1 MDQFVLMEKEIH
13 VDRERWLSRS
23 LKNEPAVNN
32 QDGQIPCLDQHK
44 NSVVNSVFEL
54 ASGCLHTASVD
65 RKLESTQHASELLA
79 RGQIDF
85 SGGGEPL
92 PITATVFPVFPEL
105 VDPRQLPRRSVGS
118 ENGRVALLHAL
129 AHIEFYAIHLAW
141 DIVYRFRGLPAGFY
155 KGWLEVAVEESM
167 HFSLLCRR
175 LGQLGAQYG
184 DLPAHRGLWDIATDT
199 CDDLLARLALVPRT
213 MEARGLDVTP
223 GMIEKLSKVGDERSV
238 AILQRILADEVG
250 HVALGSRWFKKV
262 CYERGL
268 DPVTSYIEFV
278 QRFLKGK
285 IRRPINHALRRQA
298 GFDEQELKKLELL

>member
-54 ASGCLHTASVD
+54 ASGCLHTASID
-65 RKLESTQHASELLA
+65 RKLEATQYASELLA

-155 KGWLEVAVEESM
+155 KSWLEVAVEESM